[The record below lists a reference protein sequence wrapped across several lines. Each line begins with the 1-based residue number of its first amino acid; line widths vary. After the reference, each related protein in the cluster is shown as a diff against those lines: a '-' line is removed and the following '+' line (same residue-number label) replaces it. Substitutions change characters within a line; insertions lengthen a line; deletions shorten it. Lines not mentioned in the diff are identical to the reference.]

1 MFERYTE
8 KARRVIF
15 FARYEASEYGSRYI
29 DTEHLL
35 LGLLREDPSLK
46 MRFLGPDSSLEKIRA
61 EIEKRITRGE
71 RFGTSVE
78 VPLSEE
84 AKKVLKLAAEEA
96 ERLGHGHIGTEHIL
110 LGMLQVDG
118 SLAAQVLRSRTPNPS
133 EIREQLAK
141 TTGVPKARVQPRN
154 SALPTLESFLAG
166 LKWQKAED
174 LLPYFA
180 ANTQFVDVHGRQWN
194 REEIEKEFVA
204 LFAPYAKK
212 NAAYVLEQTIVDSG
226 DVVVAMVLWKNAIL
240 ASMERIWIHRM
251 SVVLV
256 PEGEDWAIALM
267 QVTPVQPA

>member
-15 FARYEASEYGSRYI
+15 FARYEASEYGSPYI
-29 DTEHLL
+29 ETEHLL
-35 LGLLREDPSLK
+35 LGLLREDPSLE
-46 MRFLGPDSSLEKIRA
+46 MRFLGPDSSIEQIRT

-78 VPLSEE
+78 VPLSKE
-84 AKKVLKLAAEEA
+84 AKKILNLAAEEA
-96 ERLGHGHIGTEHIL
+96 ERLGHGYVGTEHML

-118 SLAAQVLRSRTPNPS
+118 SLAAQVLRGRRPNPS
-133 EIREQLAK
+133 EIREQLAN
-141 TTGVPKARVQPRN
+141 TPGVQKARIPPR
-154 SALPTLESFLAG
+154 SPALPTLESFLAG
-166 LKWQKAED
+166 LKWDKAED

-180 ANTQFVDVHGRQWN
+180 ANARFVDVHGRQWN

-212 NAAYVLEQTIVDSG
+212 NAACVIEQAIVDSG

-256 PEGEDWAIALM
+256 RKGEDWPIALM
-267 QVTPVQPA
+267 QVTPVQPI